1 MDKKEFEVE
10 LKHKV
15 KNFSKNS
22 PVFFRTF
29 FDFRNDRI
37 TVKVGRDGSSIY
49 NIQIDRTVEP
59 SAVVRKIYLILFD
72 KEYPRLESLDGTV
85 YVINKVNLAHNL
97 ILIKRL
103 SDPDS
108 EEIYACRLKIPVVI
122 FLRDYCSKELDMTPT
137 DRWNIYISN
146 IGSVYRGENIYG
158 I

>member
-10 LKHKV
+10 LKRKI

-22 PVFFRTF
+22 PIFFKAF
-29 FDFRNDRI
+29 FDFKNDRI
-37 TVKVGRDGSSIY
+37 TIKTGYGSSIY
-49 NIQIDRTVEP
+49 NVSIDRALKP
-59 SAVVRKIYLILFD
+59 SAVVRKIYLTLFD

-97 ILIKRL
+97 VLIKRL

-122 FLRDYCSKELDMTPT
+122 FLRDYCSKEIDMTSI
-137 DRWNIYISN
+137 DRWNIYVSN
-146 IGSVYRGENIYG
+146 IGSIYRGENIYG